1 MEKDLETVIKE
12 NKEKLNV
19 LKNRYRSLY
28 QKTSFLDII
37 NEANKN
43 GVAQGGYYAYS
54 IEEFEKLFDD
64 EECLKLDVCP
74 GELFFD
80 RDYIFIL
87 DDKSLLVISAYYAY
101 NYVDADRNIKL
112 SAKKVPHMFCYGI
125 VEEKSYIVNEEEK
138 TEIKRRVFTLFN
150 DFKKSE
156 DDYYANKQIALPGL
170 VFIEELIT
178 PISLNEILDRI
189 YNSEMYT
196 EGKGIDKQLKKVR

>member
-54 IEEFEKLFDD
+54 IEEFEKLFSD
-64 EECLKLDVCP
+64 EECLKLDICP

-80 RDYIFIL
+80 RDYIFML
-87 DDKSLLVISAYYAY
+87 DNNSLLIIHAHYVY

-150 DFKKSE
+150 DFKKSG
-156 DDYYANKQIALPGL
+156 DDYYANKQIDLPGL